1 MANKCI
7 AFTAKVIP
15 KVTQIRVLN
24 NVAKNLELTKL
35 MIQGGSNELILVRVQ
50 FKDEETGKR
59 FLEEV

>member
-1 MANKCI
+1 
-7 AFTAKVIP
+7 
-15 KVTQIRVLN
+15 
-24 NVAKNLELTKL
+24 